1 LGITAVANTT
11 ARITFSVFLDSRT
24 GGRVAG
30 TYTYRAVA
38 SFYNGALAS
47 QKSATFSIVVAAQS
61 TESKVASPTYST
73 AWIGS
78 TSAAKTADAIVAASS
93 TASTTPA
100 AWIQIKL
107 RNASDS
113 SAAAESVTV
122 TTSAGT
128 VGLNGGTQGRSVVL
142 AYNPVNESI
151 AVTVLP
157 DGTVGTATITISTP
171 SVTFGNKTVVFY
183 GSMTG
188 GSLVATQVANTI
200 GLGSNSGA
208 ITVVAKDA
216 SGNINGSPTAIL
228 IYSDATSV
236 ISETATACSFDSA
249 NQRHTC
255 SLTGVAAGTANI
267 TIGTAGK
274 AVVSAALAVK
284 VTGVNVDKAKISFDK
299 ATYAPGEKGY
309 ILVQAVDS
317 SGNPLAGSFTNLL
330 AAGGISTTASLTTA
344 GGGISTSDSLT
355 SGSVSPTTA
364 FTSSSAGYASKE
376 PVYLIPFFAPQTSG
390 TITLTATGGAG
401 LPIANRVTVTAS
413 ATVVNAAQQSADAAL
428 AAVTALAT
436 QVSAFITKINAQI
449 TTLTDLVMKIQKKV
463 KA

>member
-1 LGITAVANTT
+1 
-11 ARITFSVFLDSRT
+11 VFLDSRT
-24 GGRVAG
+24 GGRIAG
-30 TYTYRAVA
+30 TYTFRAVVSYYNA
-38 SFYNGALAS
+38 SAALAT
-47 QKSATFSIVVAAQS
+47 QKTATFSIVVAGQS
-61 TESKVASPTYST
+61 VESKVASATYST

-78 TSAAKTADAIVAASS
+78 TSGAKTSDAVIAASS

-113 SAAAESVTV
+113 SAAMESVTV
-122 TTSAGT
+122 TTTAGT

-142 AYNPVNESI
+142 AYNQVNESI

-171 SVTFGNKTVVFY
+171 SVTFGAKTLVFY

-188 GSLVATQVANTI
+188 GTLVGTQAANTI
-200 GLGSNSGA
+200 GLGSNAGA
-208 ITVVAKDA
+208 ITVVAKDS

-228 IYSDATSV
+228 IYSDNTAV
-236 ISETATACSFDSA
+236 ISETAAACSFDTT

-255 SLTGVAAGTANI
+255 SLTGVAPGTANI

-274 AVVSAALAVK
+274 AAVTAAFAVK

-309 ILVQAVDS
+309 ILVQAIDS

-330 AAGGISTTASLTTA
+330 LTGGIATTASLTTA

-364 FTSSSAGYASKE
+364 FTTSSTGYASKE

-390 TITLTATGGAG
+390 TITLSATGGSG